1 MCICIHLPAL
11 HVYSTPYEV
20 WPSSVLV
27 STCPPLHLVVL
38 AALYQKKVIT
48 QHDLQK
54 LRGRAQNMLLNL
66 ILGQYTKPPE
76 DVATIADVLDM
87 SGCKKEAKM
96 LRCKLVLSSQL
107 ISVFLQYSYCLFWS

>member
-27 STCPPLHLVVL
+27 STCPPFHLVVL

-54 LRGRAQNMLLNL
+54 WKGDPQNILLNL
-66 ILGQYTKPPE
+66 ILDQYTKPPE

-107 ISVFLQYSYCLFWS
+107 ISVLLQYSYCLFWS